1 MAATTKSKRR
11 LGNLL
16 VEKGYLTTE
25 LLEAALLEQKKPG
38 NNGKLLGELLVDL
51 EYCTEDQVVEC
62 LAGEYDVPY
71 AKLEQRMYDPG
82 VIDVLTREYIEENL
96 VLPLFKVGDVLT
108 VAVNEPSN
116 LFLIDEVENLTDSV
130 VQIVA
135 ASTKDIRRMI
145 TTLPNSTVFVI
156 DDIIEDS
163 DAADVTLIEDAI
175 DDISDIEEI
184 AGQSPV
190 IRLVN
195 YIIFNAV
202 KEGASDIHIEPAER
216 CMRVRYRVDGALYKS
231 LEVPQHLLPA
241 VTSRIKIMAGLDISE
256 RRLPQDGRVN
266 VMLSRRRIDL
276 RVSTFPGSRG
286 EKTAMRVLDTSSVS
300 LVLEDLGFAEDVLD
314 TFRSGIEA
322 PNGIVLVTG
331 PTGSGKST
339 TLYAALNTIS
349 SMENNICTVE
359 DPIEHNLPLIN
370 QFQVQE
376 RVGLTFSVALRT
388 LLRQDPDAVMVGEIR
403 DEETGRMAI
412 QAALT
417 GHLVFSTL
425 HTNDACAAVTRLVNM
440 GVEPYLIGAAL
451 NMVLAQRLVRK
462 ICNKCR
468 ESYEPPRAMRKS
480 IQRMGLDAD
489 TFYRGVGCRQC
500 RNTGYSGRIGVHE
513 IFVLNDEIR
522 DAVTADKPLSMIRQM
537 AVEDSMISLRQDGIR
552 KVREGITTLDEIIH
566 IVGESRD
573 PVPSLGATGVTV
585 KPLSKEEQQVDA
597 SGDAPS
603 GSDLT
608 SGGADTKAV
617 PLVDVHSGSAG
628 IPVDAP

>member
-1 MAATTKSKRR
+1 
-11 LGNLL
+11 
-16 VEKGYLTTE
+16 
-25 LLEAALLEQKKPG
+25 
-38 NNGKLLGELLVDL
+38 
-51 EYCTEDQVVEC
+51 
-62 LAGEYDVPY
+62 
-71 AKLEQRMYDPG
+71 
-82 VIDVLTREYIEENL
+82 
-96 VLPLFKVGDVLT
+96 
-108 VAVNEPSN
+108 
-116 LFLIDEVENLTDSV
+116 
-130 VQIVA
+130 
-135 ASTKDIRRMI
+135 
-145 TTLPNSTVFVI
+145 
-156 DDIIEDS
+156 
-163 DAADVTLIEDAI
+163 
-175 DDISDIEEI
+175 
-184 AGQSPV
+184 
-190 IRLVN
+190 
-195 YIIFNAV
+195 
-202 KEGASDIHIEPAER
+202 
-216 CMRVRYRVDGALYKS
+216 
-231 LEVPQHLLPA
+231 
-241 VTSRIKIMAGLDISE
+241 
-256 RRLPQDGRVN
+256 
-266 VMLSRRRIDL
+266 
-276 RVSTFPGSRG
+276 
-286 EKTAMRVLDTSSVS
+286 
-300 LVLEDLGFAEDVLD
+300 VLD